1 LSSAWNRF
9 LERRLPD
16 RTKAVLDAYGRIG
29 GGILADGLAYNA
41 LFALLPAVLL
51 VVAVVGFVVHDPA
64 RQAQIVDAIA
74 ADLPPLNDLLSRTLQ
89 AMAAG
94 ATEVSIVGLVTLTW
108 GASRFARALDASFGR
123 VFNRTPRRGIVRRSL
138 VGVASVVVLIVAV
151 VVALGLAWSGGP
163 ARPADQLWR
172 DPHRRQKR
180 AVADSDRP
188 QLTHDWIP
196 PWTAVWPGIPTTSWA
211 EAVHRPVSRVPG
223 ATSPDAQNAGMLR
236 STPGRSG
243 AGHCG
248 ASPGDR
254 AGPTTA

>member
-1 LSSAWNRF
+1 MSSAWNRF

-41 LFALLPAVLL
+41 LFALLPALLL

-108 GASRFARALDASFGR
+108 GASRFA
-123 VFNRTPRRGIVRRSL
+123 
-138 VGVASVVVLIVAV
+138 
-151 VVALGLAWSGGP
+151 
-163 ARPADQLWR
+163 
-172 DPHRRQKR
+172 
-180 AVADSDRP
+180 
-188 QLTHDWIP
+188 
-196 PWTAVWPGIPTTSWA
+196 
-211 EAVHRPVSRVPG
+211 
-223 ATSPDAQNAGMLR
+223 
-236 STPGRSG
+236 GRSIPAL
-243 AGHCG
+243 AGCSTGPPGG
-248 ASPGDR
+248 ASS
-254 AGPTTA
+254 AGRWWASPRSSS